1 MQLESEDQQAFDKVS
16 LFTVVSLSL
25 VSFLFYQFTS
35 KPELYGGD
43 ECIALRQCAYF
54 LFFLYTVY
62 VIIIGIMIQW
72 RSSSNSRIKLYVS
85 GILLV
90 GFVISNIYL
99 IIQYCKNEPCN
110 LLRYVVF
117 WYLILMSIMFVLFM
131 GVMGAIIYAM

>member
-1 MQLESEDQQAFDKVS
+1 MHQEQQDQQAFDKVS
-16 LFTVVSLSL
+16 LFTIVSLSL

-43 ECIALRQCAYF
+43 DCIALRQCAYF
-54 LFFLYTVY
+54 MFCLYTVY

-72 RSSSNSRIKLYVS
+72 RSSTNSKLKLYIS

-99 IIQYCKNEPCN
+99 IIQYFKNEPCN

-117 WYLILMSIMFVLFM
+117 WYLILMSIAFLIFM
-131 GVMGAIIYAM
+131 GIMGAIIYMM